1 MSRKVHGA
9 KELWKETGNRSVQN
23 TDIQIGTLI
32 DEAMDDI
39 APIMKENK
47 RTARFNFNKVMKAFN
62 ETGVSESDFAGTTGY
77 GYDDTGR
84 DKLEEIYRQVFR
96 SGDALVRSQII
107 SGTHAI
113 SLSLLALLDTGDE
126 LIYISGEPYDT
137 LEKVIGTSADDI
149 GSLREKGVHYRAIDL
164 VDDTF
169 DEEEIMDSISDRT
182 KMIAIQ
188 RSRGYSM
195 RKSLTIGE
203 IESMVAKIKERHPE
217 IIIFVD
223 NCYGEFVERREP
235 IEAGADIIAGSL
247 IKNPGGGIA
256 KMGGYI
262 AGRKDLVERISYRLT
277 VPGIGKEMGASLN
290 VLTDMYQGFFLAP
303 HTVIESLNGAVLTSR
318 LFQKVGLQ
326 TDPAP
331 DADRTDLIQ
340 SVSFKTEEEMIT
352 FTQMIQKASPV
363 NSQFL
368 PIPSDI
374 PGYETPVIMAA
385 GTFVQGA
392 SLELSADGPIRAPY
406 TVFVQGG
413 LVFEHVV
420 YALEEALREMKEK
433 NMISF

>member
-1 MSRKVHGA
+1 MR
-9 KELWKETGNRSVQN
+9 NRGVQH
-23 TDIQIGTLI
+23 TERLI
-32 DEAMDDI
+32 EESLEEI

-47 RTARFNFNKVMKAFN
+47 KISRFNFNKMMKAFN
-62 ETGVSESDFAGTTGY
+62 ETGVTESDFSGTTGY

-84 DKLEEIYRQVFR
+84 DKLEEIYRQVFK
-96 SGDALVRSQII
+96 SEDAIVRSQII

-113 SLSLLALLDTGDE
+113 SLVLLSLLERGDE

-137 LEKVIGTSADDI
+137 LEKVIGTTEKDI
-149 GSLREKGVHYRAIDL
+149 GSLKEKGVHYKAIEL
-164 VDDTF
+164 VDDRF
-169 DEEEIMDSISDRT
+169 DEEAIMDSISGKT

-195 RKSLTIGE
+195 RKSLTIDEIGE
-203 IESMVAKIKERHPE
+203 IIAKIREKHPG
-217 IIIFVD
+217 IIVFVD
-223 NCYGEFVERREP
+223 NCYGEFVETREP
-235 IEAGADIIAGSL
+235 IEAGADVIAGSL
-247 IKNPGGGIA
+247 IKNPGGGLA

-262 AGRKDLVERISYRLT
+262 AGNKDLIERISYRLT
-277 VPGIGKEMGASLN
+277 VPGIGKEMGASLT

-303 HTVIESLNGAVLTSR
+303 HTVIESLNGAVLISHLLR
-318 LFQKVGLQ
+318 KAGLK
-326 TDPAP
+326 TDPSPA
-331 DADRTDLIQ
+331 AKRTDLIQ
-340 SVSFKTEEEMIT
+340 SVSFNTEEEMIT

-374 PGYETPVIMAA
+374 PGYENPVIMAA

-392 SLELSADGPIRAPY
+392 SLELSADGPIRSPY

-420 YALEEALREMKEK
+420 YALGEALREMKEK
-433 NMISF
+433 EMIAFQ

>member
-1 MSRKVHGA
+1 M
-9 KELWKETGNRSVQN
+9 WKETGNSSVQN

-32 DEAMDDI
+32 DGAMDDI

-62 ETGVSESDFAGTTGY
+62 ETGVSESDFTGTTGY

-96 SGDALVRSQII
+96 SEDALVRSQII

-113 SLSLLALLDTGDE
+113 SLSLLALLETGDE

-137 LEKVIGTSADDI
+137 LEKVIGTTAADI
-149 GSLREKGVHYRAIDL
+149 GSLTEKGVRYRAIDL
-164 VDDTF
+164 VDDSF
-169 DEEEIMDSISDRT
+169 DEEEIMESISART

-203 IESMVAKIKERHPE
+203 IEAMIAKIKERHPG

-235 IEAGADIIAGSL
+235 VEAGADIIAGSL

-262 AGRKDLVERISYRLT
+262 AGRRDLIERISYRLT
-277 VPGIGKEMGASLN
+277 VPGIGKEMGASLT

-318 LFQKVGLQ
+318 LFQKVGLK

-340 SVSFKTEEEMIT
+340 SVSFNTEEEMIT
-352 FTQMIQKASPV
+352 FTRMIQKASPV

-368 PIPSDI
+368 PVPSDI
-374 PGYETPVIMAA
+374 PGYENPVIMAA

-433 NMISF
+433 EMISF

>member
-1 MSRKVHGA
+1 M
-9 KELWKETGNRSVQN
+9 QN
-23 TDIQIGTLI
+23 TDIQLVTLM
-32 DEAMDDI
+32 DEAMEEI

-47 RTARFNFNKVMKAFN
+47 KTARYNFNKVMQAFH
-62 ETGVSESDFAGTTGY
+62 ETGVSESDFSGTTGY

-84 DKLEEIYRQVFR
+84 DKLEEIYRIVFK
-96 SGDALVRSQII
+96 SEEALVRSQII

-113 SLSLLALLDTGDE
+113 SLALLALLERDDE

-137 LEKVIGTSADDI
+137 LEKVIGNTEKDI
-149 GSLREKGVHYRAIDL
+149 GSLKEKGVHYKAIEL
-164 VDDTF
+164 IDDRF
-169 DEEEIMDSISDRT
+169 DEDAIMEGISEKT

-195 RKSLTIGE
+195 RKSLAIDE
-203 IESMVAKIKERHPE
+203 MENMISKIKSIYPD
-217 IIIFVD
+217 IIVFVD
-223 NCYGEFVERREP
+223 NCYGEFVEMKEP

-256 KMGGYI
+256 KMGGYV
-262 AGRKDLVERISYRLT
+262 AGNKELIERISFRLT
-277 VPGIGKEMGASLN
+277 VPGIGKEMGASLS

-303 HTVIESLNGAVLTSR
+303 HTVIESLNGAVLTSH
-318 LFQKVGLQ
+318 LLSKVGLK
-326 TDPAP
+326 TDPSPEAK
-331 DADRTDLIQ
+331 RTDLIQ
-340 SVSFKTEEEMIT
+340 SVSFNTEEEMIT

-374 PGYETPVIMAA
+374 PGYENPVIMAA

-392 SLELSADGPIRAPY
+392 SLELSADGPIRSPY

-420 YALEEALREMKEK
+420 YALEEALKEMKEK
-433 NMISF
+433 GMITF

>member
-1 MSRKVHGA
+1 M
-9 KELWKETGNRSVQN
+9 QN
-23 TDIQIGTLI
+23 TDIQLVTLM
-32 DEAMDDI
+32 DEAMEEI

-47 RTARFNFNKVMKAFN
+47 KTARYNFNKVMQAFH
-62 ETGVSESDFAGTTGY
+62 ETGVSESDFSGTTGY

-84 DKLEEIYRQVFR
+84 DKLEEIYRIVFK
-96 SGDALVRSQII
+96 SEEALVRSQII

-113 SLSLLALLDTGDE
+113 SLALLALLERDDE

-137 LEKVIGTSADDI
+137 LEKVIGNTEKDI
-149 GSLREKGVHYRAIDL
+149 GSLKEKGVHYKAIEL
-164 VDDTF
+164 IDDRF
-169 DEEEIMDSISDRT
+169 DEDAIMEGISEKT

-195 RKSLTIGE
+195 RKSLAIDE
-203 IESMVAKIKERHPE
+203 MENMISKIKSIYPD
-217 IIIFVD
+217 IIVFVD
-223 NCYGEFVERREP
+223 NCYGEFVEMKEP

-256 KMGGYI
+256 KMGGYV
-262 AGRKDLVERISYRLT
+262 AGNKELIERISFRLT
-277 VPGIGKEMGASLN
+277 VPGIGKEMGASLSA
-290 VLTDMYQGFFLAP
+290 LTDMYQGFFLAP
-303 HTVIESLNGAVLTSR
+303 HTVIESLNGAVLTSH
-318 LFQKVGLQ
+318 LLSKVGLK
-326 TDPAP
+326 TDPSPEAK
-331 DADRTDLIQ
+331 RTDLIQ
-340 SVSFKTEEEMIT
+340 SVSFNTQEEMIT

-374 PGYETPVIMAA
+374 PGYENPVIMAA

-392 SLELSADGPIRAPY
+392 SLELSADGPIRSPY

-420 YALEEALREMKEK
+420 YALEEALKEMKEK
-433 NMISF
+433 GMITF